1 MVPLSAWAS
10 VPAWA
15 RVEAPVWFRLQPWSC
30 PGWREGSGVSVPV
43 GLRIGL
49 GNDNSQ
55 CGTGHRL
62 YCHCSS
68 RVVMSIMII

>member
-1 MVPLSAWAS
+1 MGVGSSMGLGGGSGVVSAAAMVVS
-10 VPAWA
+10 
-15 RVEAPVWFRLQPWSC
+15 RLE
-30 PGWREGSGVSVPV
+30 EGSGVSVPV